1 MSCDFQF
8 KPTNHASLPDLHVI
22 SDLLEESSEK
32 FKINLEFPWDIPNVA
47 TGMNSITFLL
57 LPIKLLA
64 ASLELNI
71 PVSLLPILT
80 NDDEN

>member
-1 MSCDFQF
+1 MSSDFQF
-8 KPTNHASLPDLHVI
+8 KPANHASLPDLHVI
-22 SDLLEESSEK
+22 SDLLEDSSEK
-32 FKINLEFPWDIPNVA
+32 LNITLEFPWDIPKVA
-47 TGMNSITFLL
+47 SGMNSITFLF
-57 LPIKLLA
+57 LPIYMLA